1 VPGSMFSRTLFF
13 PADTVFAKTFFMEME
28 RGQPATSRP
37 IETQLL
43 HFDGSHW
50 HGYTYAWNDAGTDAD
65 LVAPEG
71 KQLPL
76 VIKDAAAAGGV
87 RTQTWRFFGRN
98 ECLRCHNAWAE
109 TTLAF
114 TVPQLNRDV
123 VVDGVRVNQLQSFR
137 DSGFIKDMVIEPNLD
152 DNPFATVARPG
163 PTESLP
169 RLADPTDTS
178 TPLEARARAYLH
190 VNCASCH
197 RFGGG
202 SVPHLHLNIDLP
214 LGDVKAVG
222 MEPSQGGFGIPEPRV
237 IAAGDPFRSTLLYR
251 MSTVGP
257 GRMPHIGSEIVDDR
271 GLALI
276 HDWIARLPA
285 NFADAQLIEQ
295 LVKLDEATV
304 LERESREA
312 AEQRWRLAKRLASED
327 GRRQPED
334 ADLAMA
340 EEERRRQ
347 AADRAQSREKE
358 RDRLTSE
365 LLSSTS
371 RAVMLAGAIRQGR
384 LPQAIRSQAVAAALR
399 HPEPVIGGLFEEFVP
414 ADQRVRRLGTVI
426 DPATILPLS
435 GDAVRGRK
443 LFHEAAGVQC
453 RNCHIVG
460 DAGREIG
467 PPLTA
472 IGGKLDRA
480 KLLES
485 MLEPSKTIDPKY
497 QSWVVE
503 TADGRVVTGLV
514 VSKTE
519 KAVVLRD
526 AENKMVELPS
536 AEIEQMEPQ
545 KVSLMPEHLLRDLT
559 AAEAADLL
567 AYLES
572 LR

>member
-1 VPGSMFSRTLFF
+1 
-13 PADTVFAKTFFMEME
+13 
-28 RGQPATSRP
+28 
-37 IETQLL
+37 
-43 HFDGSHW
+43 
-50 HGYTYAWNDAGTDAD
+50 
-65 LVAPEG
+65 
-71 KQLPL
+71 
-76 VIKDAAAAGGV
+76 
-87 RTQTWRFFGRN
+87 
-98 ECLRCHNAWAE
+98 
-109 TTLAF
+109 
-114 TVPQLNRDV
+114 
-123 VVDGVRVNQLQSFR
+123 
-137 DSGFIKDMVIEPNLD
+137 
-152 DNPFATVARPG
+152 
-163 PTESLP
+163 
-169 RLADPTDTS
+169 
-178 TPLEARARAYLH
+178 
-190 VNCASCH
+190 
-197 RFGGG
+197 
-202 SVPHLHLNIDLP
+202 
-214 LGDVKAVG
+214 
-222 MEPSQGGFGIPEPRV
+222 
-237 IAAGDPFRSTLLYR
+237 
-251 MSTVGP
+251 
-257 GRMPHIGSEIVDDR
+257 
-271 GLALI
+271 
-276 HDWIARLPA
+276 
-285 NFADAQLIEQ
+285 
-295 LVKLDEATV
+295 
-304 LERESREA
+304 
-312 AEQRWRLAKRLASED
+312 
-327 GRRQPED
+327 
-334 ADLAMA
+334 MA

-347 AADRAQSREKE
+347 AADRAQAREKE

-384 LPQAIRSQAVAAALR
+384 LPQAIRSQAVAASLR

-426 DPATILPLS
+426 DPATILTLS

-453 RNCHIVG
+453 RNCHMVG

-519 KAVVLRD
+519 KAVLLRD

>member
-1 VPGSMFSRTLFF
+1 
-13 PADTVFAKTFFMEME
+13 
-28 RGQPATSRP
+28 
-37 IETQLL
+37 
-43 HFDGSHW
+43 
-50 HGYTYAWNDAGTDAD
+50 
-65 LVAPEG
+65 
-71 KQLPL
+71 
-76 VIKDAAAAGGV
+76 
-87 RTQTWRFFGRN
+87 
-98 ECLRCHNAWAE
+98 
-109 TTLAF
+109 
-114 TVPQLNRDV
+114 
-123 VVDGVRVNQLQSFR
+123 
-137 DSGFIKDMVIEPNLD
+137 
-152 DNPFATVARPG
+152 
-163 PTESLP
+163 
-169 RLADPTDTS
+169 
-178 TPLEARARAYLH
+178 
-190 VNCASCH
+190 
-197 RFGGG
+197 
-202 SVPHLHLNIDLP
+202 
-214 LGDVKAVG
+214 
-222 MEPSQGGFGIPEPRV
+222 
-237 IAAGDPFRSTLLYR
+237 
-251 MSTVGP
+251 
-257 GRMPHIGSEIVDDR
+257 
-271 GLALI
+271 
-276 HDWIARLPA
+276 
-285 NFADAQLIEQ
+285 
-295 LVKLDEATV
+295 
-304 LERESREA
+304 
-312 AEQRWRLAKRLASED
+312 
-327 GRRQPED
+327 
-334 ADLAMA
+334 MA

-358 RDRLTSE
+358 RGRLTSE

-384 LPQAIRSQAVAAALR
+384 LPPAIRADVVAAAQR
-399 HPEPVIGGLFEEFVP
+399 HPQPVIGGLFEEFVP